1 MRTGLTC
8 AILLILEAAVVEF
21 NPFSPE
27 VKADPYPHYA
37 RLREEAPVFRTAMG
51 FWAISTYE
59 DTAFVLK
66 NPQLFSSAGMGQG
79 SIDGRGTRMIIN
91 SDPPDHTYLRNLV
104 NRAFT
109 PRMVAEMEPRIRE
122 IARELLD
129 AVEDDRVDVV
139 DALAVPLPVRI
150 IAEILGVEPERREDF
165 KRWSNAVVS
174 STAGGMAPDD
184 AQSEL
189 SAFRGYFDE
198 AVARRRSEPA
208 DDLIS
213 ALVQA
218 DAAEN
223 RLSND
228 GIVAFAMLLL
238 IAGNETTT
246 NLIGN
251 AMKALCEH
259 PDQLEYVQADPARIP
274 NMVEEAL
281 RWDSPVQ
288 YLFRTATQDVEV
300 GGTKIDAGNVVV
312 PMYAS
317 GNRDSAKYPDAERF
331 DVTRNTQGH
340 LAFGLGPHFCLG
352 APLARL
358 EARVAF
364 EELFG
369 RYGSFEATP
378 GAERIDSMFLR
389 GMKHLPLQVTQR
401 AAV

>member
-1 MRTGLTC
+1 M
-8 AILLILEAAVVEF
+8 VEF

-27 VKADPYPHYA
+27 FKADPYPSYA
-37 RLREEAPVFRTAMG
+37 ALRAESPVHQTGMG
-51 FWAISTYE
+51 FWAISRY
-59 DTAFVLK
+59 DDVSFVLK
-66 NPQLFSSAGMGQG
+66 NPQLYSSAGMGQG
-79 SIDGRGTRMIIN
+79 SIDGQGTRTIIN
-91 SDPPDHTYLRNLV
+91 TDPPDHTYMRNLV

-109 PRMVAEMEPRIRE
+109 PRMVAELEPRIRE
-122 IARELLD
+122 ITRELLD
-129 AVEDDRVDVV
+129 AVDGDALEIVDD
-139 DALAVPLPVRI
+139 LAVPLPVRI

-165 KRWSNAVVS
+165 KRWSNAVVGNVG
-174 STAGGMAPDD
+174 AGMAGDG
-184 AQSEL
+184 AAERQE
-189 SAFRGYFDE
+189 FWEYFNQ
-198 AVARRRSEPA
+198 AVAQRQRAAS

-213 ALVQA
+213 ALVRA
-218 DAAEN
+218 DEAEG
-223 RLSND
+223 RLSSD
-228 GIVAFAMLLL
+228 EIVAFSMLLL

-251 AMKALCEH
+251 AMRALLEH
-259 PDQLEYVQADPARIP
+259 PDQLEYVRTDAARIP

-288 YLFRTATQDVEV
+288 YLFRTATQDIEL
-300 GGTKIDAGNVVV
+300 GGQRIPAGNIVV

-317 GNRDSAKYPDAERF
+317 GNRDDAKYPNAERF

-369 RYGSFEATP
+369 RYGWFEKVA
-378 GAERIDSMFLR
+378 GEERIDSMFLR
-389 GMKHLPLQVTQR
+389 GMRKLPMRVR
-401 AAV
+401 PRVAA